1 MASRLRGSRF
11 PLAQAGF
18 SPLFPVIQ
26 HLAFAASAAL
36 HVAFSGGDYTL
47 TYFWLGLLG
56 LPGMVILKRPLF
68 TSGMRILALKCSR
81 WVMPI

>member
-26 HLAFAASAAL
+26 HLAFS
-36 HVAFSGGDYTL
+36 
-47 TYFWLGLLG
+47 
-56 LPGMVILKRPLF
+56 I
-68 TSGMRILALKCSR
+68 
-81 WVMPI
+81 